1 MVRVRLISS
10 AWVGDKE
17 DLLVMVLV
25 LAEIRLFG
33 AQVSCYSFWR
43 GDKMLSRP
51 AMVWTPLDVEYA
63 LELGQL

>member
-1 MVRVRLISS
+1 MVRVPLLSS

-17 DLLVMVLV
+17 DLLVMVMVLV

-51 AMVWTPLDVEYA
+51 AMV
-63 LELGQL
+63 